1 MEVRTMNRTAAL
13 APPAALLLLTLLAG
27 CPQDA
32 TQLDA
37 GPTEH
42 RWFWSPQGIA
52 VTDAHV
58 LVANTGLYM
67 EGTQSRY
74 GQGFVTVIDRKT
86 RRPVGRINTS
96 MPNTSEVAVRGQRA
110 YALNSGGLNVSG
122 GLALPSTGGSIDV
135 LDLAQGLPSALS
147 STIKLGL
154 SAADSRIGSY
164 GSLAIDAAGKTA
176 YMGSGTRGDAFSV
189 DLLAGK
195 VLRGPDAPIVLF
207 PTKPGDNGMTVVR
220 PWGAGLALLSFN
232 TEELCL
238 SQDLAGGLAKR
249 TCHSI
254 KAQQNLLSGPVD
266 LARAPDGS
274 ALIVMTLANAL
285 HKADLSASPFAL
297 QGKLASTGLAAN
309 RVLVHDG
316 AAYILNSLSANL
328 QRVDLSTG
336 KSALPFAV
344 LPTGSNPYDMTI
356 TKEGGQAIAWVTLLR
371 HHAVA
376 LVDLATGKV
385 VGLIRDEAGADGG
398 ADLGAADAGA
408 ADAGAADGA
417 GIDAGAPI
425 VGANG
430 SVIQS
435 YGQGAGNGQAQLP
448 KVIQGGPQ
456 GNSGGSKD
464 VLSLGVGGEIVLE
477 FGPYDVVDG
486 PGPDFIVFEN
496 PFLLSPYNSFA
507 EPGVVGVSAASAASK
522 DFVDFP
528 CDLTVTAGDP
538 AKKSWAY
545 PGCAGVR
552 PVQANVVDNK
562 LSPTDPAQAGGDP
575 FDLATIGVKQA
586 RYVRIKDA
594 GVSTLGT
601 DSKGFDLDA
610 VVLIHYKKR

>member
-1 MEVRTMNRTAAL
+1 MEVRTMIRTTAL
-13 APPAALLLLTLLAG
+13 APLVTLLLPLLVG

-32 TQLDA
+32 TQPDA
-37 GPTEH
+37 APTDH

-52 VTDAHV
+52 VTDTYV

-67 EGTQSRY
+67 QGAESRY

-86 RRPVGRINTS
+86 RRPVGRIATS
-96 MPNTSEVAVRGQRA
+96 MPNTSEVAVQGQRA
-110 YALNSGGLNVSG
+110 YALNSGGLAVSK
-122 GLALPSTGGSIDV
+122 GLAQPTTGGSIDV
-135 LDLAQGLPSALS
+135 LDLAAGVPTKLTR
-147 STIKLGL
+147 TIKLGL
-154 SAADSRIGSY
+154 SAADPRIGSY
-164 GSLAIDAAGKTA
+164 GSLVLDAAGETA
-176 YMGSGTRGDAFSV
+176 YLGSGTRGDAFSV
-189 DLLAGK
+189 DLQAGK

-220 PWGAGLALLSFN
+220 PWGDGLALLSFN

-249 TCHSI
+249 TCHGL
-254 KAQQNLLSGPVD
+254 KVQQDLLSGPVD

-274 ALIVMTLANAL
+274 ALIVMTLANAI
-285 HKADLSASPFAL
+285 HRADLSASPFAL
-297 QGKLASTGLAAN
+297 KGKLASTGLAAN

-328 QRVDLSTG
+328 QRVDLTTG

-344 LPTGSNPYDMTI
+344 LPTSSNPYDMAI

-398 ADLGAADAGA
+398 TDLGAADAGA
-408 ADAGAADGA
+408 ADNGAADGA
-417 GIDAGAPI
+417 GLDAGAPI
-425 VGANG
+425 VGASG
-430 SVIQS
+430 SVVHS
-435 YGQGAGNGQAQLP
+435 YGQGAGNGQAQMP

-507 EPGVVGVSAASAASK
+507 EPGIVGISAASAASK

-575 FDLATIGVKQA
+575 FDLATLGVKQA